1 MASVIE
7 QPGGRD
13 RTRGVVV
20 VVNGREFLLRDVEP
34 QGDQVLAAAGCE
46 PVDEFVLIQRTDP
59 GSRVVSLD
67 QTVEIAPGEK
77 PVFHAFR
84 GGDIHLFTVDTHGYQ
99 WGEAEIAEEKIR
111 EIARVRLELVLEVQ
125 REDERPR
132 VLAAGERLPLT
143 PKGVEHLRTRS
154 RDVEVTI
161 DGETRTITRGDH
173 TTEELLRLLGVEPG
187 YLLNL
192 KRPGGLETLKPG
204 QHVTVKESMEFFS
217 QAPGGASS

>member
-7 QPGGRD
+7 QHGGRD
-13 RTRGVVV
+13 RTRGAV
-20 VVNGREFLLRDVEP
+20 VVNGREFQLRDEEP
-34 QGDQVLAAAGCE
+34 QGDQILAAAGCE
-46 PVDEFVLIQRTDP
+46 PVDEFVLIQRTNP

-67 QTVEIAPGEK
+67 EVVEIAPGET

-99 WGEAEIAEEKIR
+99 WGEPEITEEAIR
-111 EIARVRLELVLEVQ
+111 DIAQIRPELVLEVE
-125 REDERPR
+125 REDERP
-132 VLAAGERLPLT
+132 LLLKPGARLPLT

-161 DGETRTITRGDH
+161 DGEARTIARGEH
-173 TTEELLRLLGVEPG
+173 TTEDLLRLLGVEPG

-192 KRPGGLETLKPG
+192 KRPGGLDTLKPG
-204 QHVTVKESMEFFS
+204 QRITVTEGMEFFS

>member
-1 MASVIE
+1 MASVIKE
-7 QPGGRD
+7 HGGRD

-20 VVNGREFLLRDVEP
+20 VNGQEFTVRDAEP
-34 QGDQVLAAAGCE
+34 QGDQILASAGCE
-46 PVDEFVLIQRTDP
+46 PVDDFVLIQRMRP
-59 GSRVVSLD
+59 GSRVVSID

-77 PVFHAFR
+77 PVFYAFR
-84 GGDIHLFTVDTHGYQ
+84 GGDIHLFTVDTHGFQ
-99 WGEAEIAEEKIR
+99 WGEADIAEDAIR
-111 EIARVRLELVLEVQ
+111 DIAQIGPELVLEVE

-132 VLAAGERLPLT
+132 LLAPGDRLPLT

-161 DGETRTITRGDH
+161 DGEARTIARGDH

-192 KRPGGLETLKPG
+192 KRPGGLDTLKPG
-204 QHVTVKESMEFFS
+204 QHVTVKEGMEFFS